1 MIDLSPRTLRR
12 ITTAVLTCLLMVS
25 CTEEVD
31 RSALIDTYADVLIA
45 RESSLDTAVVRA
57 RVDSVLRAH
66 SYDKARFD
74 TDLRSMGTD
83 ARSLTSFYDSVT
95 QRLARKRE
103 ATSR

>member
-1 MIDLSPRTLRR
+1 MIDHTPRTLRR
-12 ITTAVLTCLLMVS
+12 FTTLALASILMVS
-25 CTEEVD
+25 CADEVD
-31 RSALIDTYADVLIA
+31 RSALIDTYTDVLIA
-45 RESSLDTAVVRA
+45 RESSLDTAVIRA

-74 TDLRSMGTD
+74 TDLRAMGTD
-83 ARSLTSFYDSVT
+83 ARSLASFYDSVT